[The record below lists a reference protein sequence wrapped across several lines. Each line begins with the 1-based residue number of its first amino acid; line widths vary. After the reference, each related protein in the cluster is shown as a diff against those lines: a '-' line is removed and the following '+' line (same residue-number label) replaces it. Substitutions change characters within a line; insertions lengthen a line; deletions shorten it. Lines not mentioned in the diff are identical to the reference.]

1 MATTIV
7 TKNGSGAPAASD
19 LVAGELAVDLTNG
32 RLYTE
37 DSGGSV
43 IEIGLNPS
51 GNVDVTGT
59 VTADK
64 LITDS
69 GVDAASF
76 TSTGSTYVDINNGT
90 VTGRLQTISSDFF
103 IGTATVGT
111 SLAFKSGNNV
121 EAMRISSTGNVGIG
135 TDSPFFTTAG
145 RVSLSVNGTSSS
157 ILAFGKGGSSEN
169 YLLADAGGF
178 TIANTSAT
186 LPTTFFNNGAERMS
200 IDSSGSVGIGITPK
214 TTNATVTGSFN
225 VNQAGLLVRNSNQ
238 AYFASNIYWD
248 ASDQLKSYAAGYGLA
263 SLFVPSDG
271 SHRFFNTT
279 AAATGADQNL
289 TLNETMRITS
299 GGNVGIGTA
308 SPTSMLSVGSTS
320 TATGDVTLRTT
331 KTTFSMTPSNTDAG
345 GIDLNLGWVAG
356 GQGPMKFSIGSER
369 MRIDANGNVTIGS
382 STLSADAAL
391 KFQADTGTF
400 TLNHDRGAHALV
412 LSDSDGTG
420 EILRVDTSG
429 NLLVGKTSPNS
440 SLTGVQILPEGDV
453 GVTRDGS
460 HALLLNRL
468 TSDGDIA
475 LFRKAGTTVGS
486 IGTNSSRLTIG
497 SGDTGLLIAG
507 DLDNITPFNTSTNA
521 SRDASVDLGNSG
533 VRFKDLYL
541 SGVMAAG
548 NGSATAPSVRGT
560 DTNTG
565 LFFPSGGVTAI
576 TRNGVEAMRITS
588 AGDLYYG
595 QTSGSISDVGTI
607 LQANGRNFFMASTT
621 SEAVMH
627 TYNNTSSSGAKYKI
641 SFKQN
646 GTQVG
651 VIEVGTSSTGYLTSS
666 DYRLKENVV
675 AMSGATERLKQLK
688 PSRFNFIADADT
700 TVDGFLAHEVQD
712 IVPEA
717 ISGTK
722 DAVDADGNPEYQGID
737 QSKLVP
743 LLVATIQE
751 LEARIAALES

>member
-651 VIEVGTSSTGYLTSS
+651 VIEVGTSSTSYLTSS

>member
-607 LQANGRNFFMASTT
+607 LQANG
-621 SEAVMH
+621 
-627 TYNNTSSSGAKYKI
+627 
-641 SFKQN
+641 
-646 GTQVG
+646 
-651 VIEVGTSSTGYLTSS
+651 
-666 DYRLKENVV
+666 
-675 AMSGATERLKQLK
+675 
-688 PSRFNFIADADT
+688 
-700 TVDGFLAHEVQD
+700 
-712 IVPEA
+712 
-717 ISGTK
+717 
-722 DAVDADGNPEYQGID
+722 
-737 QSKLVP
+737 
-743 LLVATIQE
+743 
-751 LEARIAALES
+751 